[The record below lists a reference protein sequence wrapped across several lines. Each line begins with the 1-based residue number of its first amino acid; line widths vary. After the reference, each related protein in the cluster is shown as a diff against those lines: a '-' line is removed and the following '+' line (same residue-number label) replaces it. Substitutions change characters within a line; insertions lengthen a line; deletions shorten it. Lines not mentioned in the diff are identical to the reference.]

1 MPVIVNE
8 FEALAEAPA
17 VSATPHDPSAERDNR
32 VASVEPEELLAAL
45 RVLTSRML
53 RLWAH

>member
-17 VSATPHDPSAERDNR
+17 SSATPNQSSADRDNR
-32 VASVEPEELLAAL
+32 PDSAEPEELLAAL
-45 RVLTSRML
+45 RVLTSRMQ

>member
-17 VSATPHDPSAERDNR
+17 SSATPNEPSADRDIR
-32 VASVEPEELLAAL
+32 AEAVEPEELLAAL